1 MSKLKIIWEKAGHR
15 IGNPCSKHHH
25 FVISGI
31 LVAFTVTAFAMGLLY
46 GNNQTLNAGVQP
58 SMTSGGPKIVITG
71 KDSDSQVKSVNF
83 NLYWDVWNKLQQ
95 KYIGK
100 PIKDSDLF
108 YGSVQ
113 GLVAAA
119 GDPYTVFMPPKKAE
133 RFNQDLAGAFSGIG
147 AELGIKKDIV
157 TVVAPLPETPAEKA
171 GIKPGDKILA
181 VDGVETYGL
190 ALDEVVNKIRGPRGT
205 SVKLTI
211 FSDGADAP
219 RDVTIIRDTII
230 VKSIS
235 WRMLDNNVAYLK
247 ISSFG
252 EDTAE
257 EFEQAVRKIVVKN
270 PTAMILDLRNDP
282 GGFLDTAVRVG
293 SEWVAKG
300 IIVTEKFSDGRVE
313 EYISNGSHRFTD
325 MRTIVLINRGSASA
339 SEILAG
345 ALQDYKKA
353 TVLGEKSFGKGSVQ
367 DYEQLS
373 DGSALKIT
381 VAEWLTPKLRS
392 INHNGITPDK
402 VITPPATSA
411 TSTADTVTDYVLDE
425 AVKMLK

>member
-1 MSKLKIIWEKAGHR
+1 MSKFKIVLDKLRH
-15 IGNPCSKHHH
+15 GNPCTKHHH
-25 FVISGI
+25 FVISGVLI
-31 LVAFTVTAFAMGLLY
+31 AFTVTAFAVGLLY
-46 GNNQTLNAGVQP
+46 GNSQAL
-58 SMTSGGPKIVITG
+58 TSTKATMAAADNGPKIEITG
-71 KDSDSQVKSVNF
+71 KNSDSQVKSVNF
-83 NLYWDVWNKLQQ
+83 NLYWEVWNKLQQ

-100 PIKDSDLF
+100 PMKDSDLF
-108 YGSVQ
+108 YGSIQ

-119 GDPYTVFMPPKKAE
+119 GDPYTVFMPPVKAE

-147 AELGIKKDIV
+147 AELGMKKDIV

-171 GIKPGDKILA
+171 GIKAGDKILA
-181 VDGVETYGL
+181 VDGVDTYGL
-190 ALDEVVNKIRGPRGT
+190 SLDEVVNKIRGPKGT
-205 SVKLTI
+205 PVKLNI
-211 FSDGADAP
+211 YSDGDSAP
-219 RDVTIIRDTII
+219 RDVTIVRDTIV
-230 VKSIS
+230 VKSVA
-235 WRMLDNNVAYLK
+235 WRMLDNSVAYLK

-270 PTAMILDLRNDP
+270 PTGLVLDLRNDP
-282 GGFLDTAVRVG
+282 GGFLDTAVRVA
-293 SEWVAKG
+293 SEWVPKG

-325 MRTIVLINRGSASA
+325 LRTVVLINQGSASA

-353 TVLGEKSFGKGSVQ
+353 TIAGEKSFGKGSVQ
-367 DYEQLS
+367 DYEQLP

-402 VITPPATSA
+402 ILTQPAPTA
-411 TSTADTVTDYVLDE
+411 TSTVDTVTDYVLEE
-425 AVKMLK
+425 AAKLLK